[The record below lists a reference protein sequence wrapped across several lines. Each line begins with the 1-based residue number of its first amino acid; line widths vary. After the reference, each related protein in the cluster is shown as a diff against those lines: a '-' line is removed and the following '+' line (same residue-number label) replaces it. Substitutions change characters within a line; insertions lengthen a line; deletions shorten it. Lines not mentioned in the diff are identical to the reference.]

1 MESLGLTFMT
11 TNNLQQFFHNKRVL
25 VTGHTGFKGAWLAQV
40 LVNWG
45 ACVIGVALDPHV
57 TPNLYDI
64 LGSRNR
70 VRTHIL
76 DIRNFSALQE
86 VFQKEKPDI
95 VIHLAAQAIV
105 RESYRDPLRTIAVNT
120 LGTGHVLEAIRHTP
134 SVKSAVLITT
144 DKVYENKEWWY
155 SYRENDRLG
164 GHDPYSAS
172 KSSADIII
180 ASYTKSFFHPEQFG
194 KDHHTLI
201 ATARAGNVIGGG
213 DWSKDRLV
221 PDFVR
226 AAFEDKMPLRVRNP
240 HSIRPWEYVL
250 EPVSGYLLL
259 AKKLYE
265 GDTRCVGAWNFGPYD
280 ESFVTAE
287 QMIQKAIAIAGRGQY
302 HVEPDDFA
310 HESGLLKLDIA
321 KAKTVLGWKPVFTL
335 EQNLMFTL
343 DWYKA
348 YYEKN
353 NDIIAVTDGQIDVFF
368 QKFAAHINFA

>member
-1 MESLGLTFMT
+1 MP
-11 TNNLQQFFHNKRVL
+11 TNNLQQFFQNKRVL

-45 ACVIGVALDPHV
+45 ADVTGIALDPHV

-64 LGSRNR
+64 LGLGNR

-76 DIRNFSALQE
+76 DIRNFSELQS
-86 VFQKEKPDI
+86 VFQKEQPEI

-120 LGTGHVLEAIRHTP
+120 LGTGHVLEAIRHLP

-180 ASYTKSFFHPEQFG
+180 ASYTKSFFDPEQFG
-194 KDHHTLI
+194 KDHGTLI

-221 PDFVR
+221 PDFIR
-226 AAFEDKMPLRVRNP
+226 AAFEDNVSLRLRNP

-250 EPVSGYLLL
+250 EPVSGYLFL

-265 GDTRCVGAWNFGPYD
+265 GDLRSVGAWNFGPHD

-287 QMIQKAIAIAGRGQY
+287 EMIQKAIVISGRGQY
-302 HVEPDDFA
+302 HIEPDNFA

-321 KAKTVLGWKPVFTL
+321 KAKTVLGWKPILNL
-335 EQNLMFTL
+335 EQNLAFTL

-353 NDIIAVTDGQIDVFF
+353 TSIAAITDGQIDAFF
-368 QKFAAHINFA
+368 RKFMALV